1 MGLALSL
8 ILGVAGC
15 VRAAVFAVPFLETMA
30 ITSSLFM
37 IVVISV
43 VAGALLPLG
52 MNLAGIDP
60 AHSSTTIQVIMDITG
75 VVITVHV
82 SSLVLDTDFRLW
94 LEHAMS
100 LEGETR

>member
-1 MGLALSL
+1 
-8 ILGVAGC
+8 
-15 VRAAVFAVPFLETMA
+15 
-30 ITSSLFM
+30 
-37 IVVISV
+37 
-43 VAGALLPLG
+43 

-82 SSLVLDTDFRLW
+82 CSLVLDTDFRLW